1 MPRPI
6 FLFAAL
12 ITVMPLAVRSVAAD
26 SAAPQGAAPGIIV
39 SAPWLRATPR
49 GAPVAGGY
57 ATITNK
63 GTAPDRLVGASL
75 PIASSGEVHQMS
87 MDHGVMHMA
96 RLDKGLEI
104 APGATVTLTPGGY
117 HLMFQKP
124 TVQLK
129 QGESLKGS
137 LTFEKAG
144 AIPVTFAVAGMAA
157 KSAPGTSAPMGD
169 MQGMEMQGMDMKGMD
184 MKGLDM
190 KGLDTK
196 GH

>member
-1 MPRPI
+1 MSRPI
-6 FLFAAL
+6 FLLAAL
-12 ITVMPLAVRSVAAD
+12 ITAMPLAARSVAAD
-26 SAAPQGAAPGIIV
+26 PAAPKSAAPGIVV
-39 SAPWLRATPR
+39 SAPWLRATPH

-75 PIASSGEVHQMS
+75 PIAPSGEIHEMS

-137 LTFEKAG
+137 LTFANAG
-144 AIPVTFAVAGMAA
+144 TIPVTFAVAGMAA
-157 KSAPGTSAPMGD
+157 KSAPGMSAPKGD
-169 MQGMEMQGMDMKGMD
+169 MQGMETKGMEMKGMEMKGMDMKGMD
-184 MKGLDM
+184 MKG
-190 KGLDTK
+190 
-196 GH
+196 H